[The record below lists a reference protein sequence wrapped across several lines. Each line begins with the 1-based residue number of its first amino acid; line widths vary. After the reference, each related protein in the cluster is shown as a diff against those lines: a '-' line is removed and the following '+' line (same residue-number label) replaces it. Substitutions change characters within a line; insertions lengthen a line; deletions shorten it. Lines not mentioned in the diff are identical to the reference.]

1 MRRLFAILLTLSMP
15 VWAVAQG
22 AAGSLPPSGAATPL
36 IDQFLRPDANP
47 LLGISNLQTTPL
59 WSTPDGRILAIVGLS
74 DSTVPTKPQSPQ
86 VGSAADWKFVDV
98 TNFFSSGLQL
108 SLNRNAAAYATFGV
122 GSVLG
127 PLLTQDVTSCGPGL
141 LGVEDNACAQ
151 RNVLAHTGAL
161 QLGSDWSILDNLD
174 VDLSYGLSWFRRD
187 AVGAP
192 GARPTWDMFG
202 ALGSSQF
209 PTLLIPGL
217 EAADVQN
224 SAVNA
229 LGRWRFDGPSSLDVG
244 ASLGRLQLY
253 GLGGTPLFSLNQ
265 AALSFGLHYGPFSGS
280 VTGRVLGPNES
291 SFNANGRWAGLD
303 LGVSWRTPWQGQLS
317 IGAQN
322 LWSTGALPAITDPVA
337 REVDGNQ
344 ARVPYVQYHQDL

>member
-1 MRRLFAILLTLSMP
+1 MRLFFAILLTLSMP
-15 VWAVAQG
+15 AWAVEQG
-22 AAGSLPPSGAATPL
+22 AVGGLPAGAATPL
-36 IDQFLRPDANP
+36 IDQFLRPEAAP

-74 DSTVPTKPQSPQ
+74 DNTVPTKPQSPQ
-86 VGSAADWKFVDV
+86 VGSGADWKFVDV

-108 SLNRNAAAYATFGV
+108 SLNRSSAAYVTFGY

-127 PLLTQDVTSCGPGL
+127 PLLTQDVTSCSSGKAD
-141 LGVEDNACAQ
+141 VSSSACAQ
-151 RNVLAHTGAL
+151 RDVLAHSAAL
-161 QLGSDWSILDNLD
+161 QLGADWSILDNLD
-174 VDLSYGLSWFRRD
+174 VDLSYGMSRFQRD
-187 AVGAP
+187 AAGQLAP
-192 GARPTWDMFG
+192 RATWDMFG

-217 EAADVQN
+217 EAADVQS

-244 ASLGRLQLY
+244 ASLGQLQLY
-253 GLGGTPLFSLNQ
+253 GIGGTPLFSLNQ

-280 VTGRVLGPNES
+280 VTGRVLGPNDV
-291 SFNANGRWAGLD
+291 FNRNARWTGLD

>member
-1 MRRLFAILLTLSMP
+1 MRRLFATLLTLSMP
-15 VWAVAQG
+15 MWAVAQG
-22 AAGSLPPSGAATPL
+22 TVGNLPVAAAPPAL
-36 IDQFLRPDANP
+36 IDQFLRPEAP
-47 LLGISNLQTTPL
+47 LLGISNLQATPL

-74 DSTVPTKPQSPQ
+74 DNTVPTKPQSPQ

-108 SLNRNAAAYATFGV
+108 SLNRNAAAYVTFGS

-127 PLLTQDVTSCGPGL
+127 PLLTADVNGCGTGL
-141 LGVEDNACAQ
+141 LAVDDTACAQ
-151 RNVLAHTGAL
+151 RNVLAHSGAL

-174 VDLSYGLSWFRRD
+174 VDLSYGMSWFRRD
-187 AVGAP
+187 AVGALA
-192 GARPTWDMFG
+192 ARPTWDMFG
-202 ALGSSQF
+202 ALGNSQF

-217 EAADVQN
+217 ESADVQS
-224 SAVNA
+224 SAINA

-244 ASLGRLQLY
+244 ASMGQLQLY
-253 GLGGTPLFSLNQ
+253 GLGGTPLLSLNQ
-265 AALSFGLHYGPFSGS
+265 AAMSFGLHYGPFSGS
-280 VTGRVLGPNES
+280 VTGRVLGPND
-291 SFNANGRWAGLD
+291 SFNRNARWAGLD

-337 REVDGNQ
+337 RDVDGNQ